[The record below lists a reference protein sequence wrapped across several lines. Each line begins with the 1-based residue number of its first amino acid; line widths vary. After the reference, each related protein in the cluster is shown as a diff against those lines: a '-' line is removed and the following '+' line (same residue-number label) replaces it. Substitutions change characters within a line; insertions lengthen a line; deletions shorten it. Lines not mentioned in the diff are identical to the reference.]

1 MRLEKPLSCS
11 KSIDGMTASLLVIP
25 VFIPHSG
32 CPHHC
37 AFCDQAAITNESS
50 VLPDGARVSEIIG
63 RYLRVA
69 GPRPRVE
76 VAFFGGNFLG
86 LLPRQITDL
95 LDSVRP
101 FLENGAVHGI
111 RFSTRP
117 DTVTRDRLDLLHPYP
132 VRLVEL
138 GVQTLEDPVLERVNR
153 GHTRDDTLRALA
165 LLREMGLKAGVQVMA
180 GLPGDTKEG
189 VIRTA
194 QILSAMKPVTARIY
208 PVLVLDNTRLAQ
220 WYKKGLYHPLDLD
233 AAVDQACEAYHI
245 FTRAGVAVIRMGLMT
260 SEMNDGSVLAGPR
273 HPAFGHLV
281 LCRSMYLRALE
292 KIQTLAGDSPVAA
305 MAAAGP
311 VAGTIVLQVHPFDES
326 RLRGDRNSTLARL
339 ETEFPG
345 CVFAI
350 QTDPAVALDQVHVI
364 RCPA

>member
-1 MRLEKPLSCS
+1 
-11 KSIDGMTASLLVIP
+11 MTASLLVIP

-32 CPHHC
+32 CPYHC
-37 AFCDQAAITNESS
+37 AFCDQAAITNESC

-63 RYLRVA
+63 RYLRYA

-86 LLPRQITDL
+86 MGPRQITDL

-101 FLENGAVHGI
+101 FIESGVVHGI

-153 GHTRDDTLRALA
+153 GHTREDSLRALT
-165 LLREMGLKAGVQVMA
+165 LLRETGLKAGVQVMA
-180 GLPGDTKEG
+180 GLPGDTREG
-189 VIRTA
+189 VVRTA
-194 QILSAMKPVTARIY
+194 QTLCAMKPVTARIY
-208 PVLVLDNTRLAQ
+208 PVLVLENTRLAR
-220 WYKKGLYHPLDLD
+220 WYKKGLYRPLDLD
-233 AAVDQACEAYHI
+233 AAVDQTCEAYRI
-245 FTRAGVAVIRMGLMT
+245 FNRAGVAVIRMGLMT
-260 SEMNDGSVLAGPR
+260 SQMDDGAVLAGPR

-281 LCRSMYLRALE
+281 LCRSMYLTVLE
-292 KIQTLAGDSPVAA
+292 KIQALAGSIPVADRA
-305 MAAAGP
+305 RAGP

-326 RLRGDRNSTLARL
+326 RLRGDRNSNLARL
-339 ETEFPG
+339 ETAFPG
-345 CVFAI
+345 CVFEV
-350 QTDPAVALDQVHVI
+350 QTDPVLALDQVHVI